1 MRQIF
6 VANRLKVLP
15 LDGFAQELLHSGGY
29 GFFDVLVSLKS
40 RACNYGCRWELFSW
54 YLLLQDAGG
63 LEPVHHRHIAIHK
76 YYCIPLTA
84 GAATLLLLAPLNHL
98 TNGLF
103 AVVGDVGYAGYSA
116 HLEKCLESVDIEL
129 VIIHYKDIRAC
140 ACRIPRFKRVQKK
153 HAPRPNHRSL
163 VIRDDS
169 RWNPFV

>member
-1 MRQIF
+1 MYGLGQEALHPGSPAF
-6 VANRLKVLP
+6 FYA
-15 LDGFAQELLHSGGY
+15 FELLQCSAGY
-29 GFFDVLVSLKS
+29 D
-40 RACNYGCRWELFSW
+40 RNCWEL
-54 YLLLQDAGG
+54 LLFDHLVQDAGG

-116 HLEKCLESVDIEL
+116 HLEKCLESVDVEL

-140 ACRIPRFKRVQKK
+140 ACRIPRFKRVQKN
-153 HAPRPNHRSL
+153 HALRPNHRSL